1 MKVMSVSYSDN
12 LEYRKVILRINN
24 SGSSGGNNSEKSPKE
39 ITLAEGENA
48 KFGDTEV
55 KVSAIGSDS
64 VSVTIGQ
71 DTRTILNGQWEN
83 FSGILVEIKGI
94 FYTGVPGESKVVL
107 FVTSGGN

>member
-1 MKVMSVSYSDN
+1 MSVSYSDN

-107 FVTSGGN
+107 LVTSGGN